1 MLTLIVLNTQ
11 GKIMKEH
18 DALTLKFTEIE
29 LNKLIENL
37 NQYLFND
44 AEQSMPDEEILL
56 KLLSIK
62 NKISFVLNNVKDKK

>member
-18 DALTLKFTEIE
+18 DTLTLKFTEIE
-29 LNKLIENL
+29 LNNLIENL
-37 NQYLFND
+37 NQYLYDD

>member
-1 MLTLIVLNTQ
+1 MLILIVLNTQ

>member
-18 DALTLKFTEIE
+18 DILTLKFTEIE
-29 LNKLIENL
+29 LNNLIENL

-44 AEQSMPDEEILL
+44 AEQPMPDEEILL

>member
-1 MLTLIVLNTQ
+1 MLTLIVLNIQ

-18 DALTLKFTEIE
+18 DILTLKSTEIE

>member
-1 MLTLIVLNTQ
+1 MLILIVLNTQ

-18 DALTLKFTEIE
+18 DTLTLKTTEIE
-29 LNKLIENL
+29 LNNLIETL
-37 NQYLFND
+37 NQYLYDD
-44 AEQSMPDEEILL
+44 AEQSISDEEILL

>member
-1 MLTLIVLNTQ
+1 MITLIVLNTQ

>member
-29 LNKLIENL
+29 LNNLIESL

>member
-1 MLTLIVLNTQ
+1 MLILIVLNTQ

-29 LNKLIENL
+29 LNNLIENL

>member
-1 MLTLIVLNTQ
+1 MLILIVLNTQ

-18 DALTLKFTEIE
+18 DTLTLKSTEIE
-29 LNKLIENL
+29 LNNLIENL

-56 KLLSIK
+56 KLLSIQ
-62 NKISFVLNNVKDKK
+62 NKISFVLNNTKR